1 MMIIEAIKRAGS
13 EDTVK
18 IKDELAKTKEYQA
31 VSGIITLNE
40 THDAVKSCLLYT
52 SMENS
57 TFTVVNFL
65 AQKDLDAR
73 ASLYLG
79 IDNLGNYHDYN
90 KDVYGRMYRVGINCK
105 F

>member
-1 MMIIEAIKRAGS
+1 MDVVSNIDYWAS
-13 EDTVK
+13 
-18 IKDELAKTKEYQA
+18 KDGNITTGDKE
-31 VSGIITLNE
+31 
-40 THDAVKSCLLYT
+40 
-52 SMENS
+52 MENS